1 MENLQD
7 QTKYFKGTIPPPIMF
22 STLLFI
28 GFIAHWVF
36 PINFIIDKWSARL
49 FIGIP
54 ISILSGLIALSA
66 FKIMKETNTDINYK
80 KQTTKIIIKGS
91 FRFTRNPLFLSL
103 LLAFGSIA
111 VCTNSVW
118 LLALLVLLFII
129 FNFGVVVREERYLE
143 ECFGEEY
150 IQYKNKVRRWI

>member
-1 MENLQD
+1 MQD
-7 QTKYFKGTIPPPIMF
+7 QTKYFKGIIPPPVVF
-22 STLLFI
+22 FTFLFI

-36 PINFIIDKWSARL
+36 PINFIINRWSIRL

-54 ISILSGLIALSA
+54 ISILSGIIAFNA
-66 FKIMKETNTDINYK
+66 FKIMKENNTDINYNK
-80 KQTTKIIIKGS
+80 PTTKIIIKGS

-111 VCTNSVW
+111 VFTNSVW
-118 LLALLVLLFII
+118 LLALLVSLFVI
-129 FNFGVVVREERYLE
+129 FNFVVVREERYLE

-150 IQYKNKVRRWI
+150 IQYKKKVRRWI

>member
-1 MENLQD
+1 MED
-7 QTKYFKGTIPPPIMF
+7 QTKYFRGIIPPPIVF
-22 STLLFI
+22 FTFLFI

-36 PINFIIDKWSARL
+36 PITFIINKWSIRL
-49 FIGIP
+49 LIGIP
-54 ISILSGLIALSA
+54 ISILSGLIALNG
-66 FKIMKETNTDINYK
+66 FKIMKEINTDIHYNK
-80 KQTTKIIIKGS
+80 PTTKIIVKGS

-111 VCTNSVW
+111 IFINSVW

-129 FNFGVVVREERYLE
+129 FNFVFVVREERYLE

-150 IQYKNKVRRWI
+150 IQYKKKVRRWI